1 MQARLVAEPILRLH
15 GIQKNYGGL
24 RPLRIQELEICAGE
38 RVSVLG
44 LDPPAAE
51 VFVNLATGAVL
62 PDQGEVFTFG
72 HNSKSITDSAQWLAI
87 LDQLGLVSDRI
98 VLLEALSVAQ
108 NLAVPL
114 TLDIDPIDEHIMR
127 QVHGLARELKL
138 EEEALARRAGLVSPL
153 ARARIRL
160 GRALALNPRALIL
173 EHPTAT
179 LDSTAVGDYV
189 QDIVRLADARGLSII
204 ALTANKTFAGALGGR
219 VLVQHP
225 ATGALERQS
234 RWPWWR

>member
-1 MQARLVAEPILRLH
+1 MPDPLAEPILKLQ
-15 GIQKNYGGL
+15 GLQKNYGGL

-38 RVSVLG
+38 RVSLIG
-44 LDPPAAE
+44 LDPAAAE

-72 HNSKSITDSAQWLAI
+72 QNSKSITDGAQWLAI

-108 NLAVPL
+108 NLAVPF
-114 TLDIDPIDEHIMR
+114 TLDIDPIDEDVMR
-127 QVHGLARELKL
+127 RVYQLARELKL
-138 EEEALARRAGLVSPL
+138 EEKALARPSGLVSPL
-153 ARARIRL
+153 TRARMRL
-160 GRALALNPRALIL
+160 GRTLALNPRALIL

-189 QDIVRLADARGLSII
+189 QDIVRVADARRLSII
-204 ALTANKTFAGALGGR
+204 ALTADKIFAGALGGR

>member
-1 MQARLVAEPILRLH
+1 MPDPLADSILRLH

-24 RPLRIQELEICAGE
+24 RPLRIQELEIRAGE
-38 RVSVLG
+38 RVSLLG
-44 LDPPAAE
+44 LDPSAAE

-72 HNSKSITDSAQWLAI
+72 QNSKSITDSAQWLAI
-87 LDQLGLVSDRI
+87 LDRLGLVSDRI
-98 VLLEALSVAQ
+98 VLLDAMSVAQ
-108 NLAVPL
+108 NLAVPF

-127 QVHGLARELKL
+127 EVHRLARELKL
-138 EEEALARRAGLVSPL
+138 EEEALAQPTGLVSPL

-179 LDSTAVGDYV
+179 LDSAAVGDYV
-189 QDIVRLADARGLSII
+189 QDIVRLADARGLSLV
-204 ALTANKTFAGALGGR
+204 ALTADKAFAGALGGR